1 MCKRQGQAFL
11 CDQLGGQ
18 ERANCYAQQLSL
30 EQVQRGSQGT
40 QDREATTTH
49 LARGLAGG
57 SEKVAGGLRWNMPL
71 FFITTSSHSVGDMVD
86 FLHALKN

>member
-1 MCKRQGQAFL
+1 MRKRQGQAFL

-30 EQVQRGSQGT
+30 EPVQRWSQGT

-49 LARGLAGG
+49 LAGGLAGG
-57 SEKVAGGLRWNMPL
+57 SEKVAGGLSSLSPPL
-71 FFITTSSHSVGDMVD
+71 PTLQVIRLTLLM
-86 FLHALKN
+86 L